1 MSFHCDAYSIEGMV
15 WEKMISSNFDGA
27 ADTWR
32 WGWQALGAR
41 TPSGLTGPGLQTH
54 GSGATLGAK
63 ARPTCMAANPGK
75 RVFRTP

>member
-1 MSFHCDAYSIEGMV
+1 MVSSSFS
-15 WEKMISSNFDGA
+15 GA
-27 ADTWR
+27 ADTWC

-41 TPSGLTGPGLQTH
+41 ASSGAACPGLQTH
-54 GSGATLGAK
+54 GSGAALGAK